1 MPLRSPGGVHVMW
14 TSEQLFNSKQN
25 NSCVQSNES
34 QVLLL
39 VHSRQLFL
47 TSSRATCFADWTLMH
62 SEAVLGNV
70 YRFCGCGGVF
80 LQQQVQQT

>member
-1 MPLRSPGGVHVMW
+1 MLCGHQSSFSTANKITR
-14 TSEQLFNSKQN
+14 
-25 NSCVQSNES
+25 VQSNES

-70 YRFCGCGGVF
+70 YRLCGCGGVF